1 MKYDTFKKYIKR
13 SGLTIKEFAELIK
26 YNPSSISNLKNQEV
40 PNNLAIIAV
49 LLAELEYNECDYKKA
64 LEKIDIEP
72 KEGFFKKEFGGKQC
86 YQKL

>member
-1 MKYDTFKKYIKR
+1 MQYDTFKKYIKK
-13 SGLTIKEFAELIK
+13 SGLTIKEFAEIIK

-49 LLAELEYNECDYKKA
+49 LLSELEYNGCDYKRA
-64 LEKIDIEP
+64 LKKIDIQP
-72 KEGFFKKEFGGKQC
+72 KESFFKKEFGGKQC